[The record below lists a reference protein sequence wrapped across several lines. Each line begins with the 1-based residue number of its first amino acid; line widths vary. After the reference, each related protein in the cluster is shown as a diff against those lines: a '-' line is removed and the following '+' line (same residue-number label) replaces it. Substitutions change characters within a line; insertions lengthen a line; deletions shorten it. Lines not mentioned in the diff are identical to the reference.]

1 MWKPSPRHSL
11 RWAVVVAS
19 LFLLAILA
27 TGCYPS
33 NPMSTFGTSG
43 PIAEMQL
50 NLFYIIFWTAVVVF
64 VLISRCWVSAIV
76 GQLLSKESWWRG
88 PLFEGIS
95 NLLVVPP
102 PPVES
107 FSLHLL
113 PLG

>member
-1 MWKPSPRHSL
+1 MNLPAYSWQKAQLQTIL
-11 RWAVVVAS
+11 RAAH
-19 LFLLAILA
+19 
-27 TGCYPS
+27 TY
-33 NPMSTFGTSG
+33 
-43 PIAEMQL
+43 
-50 NLFYIIFWTAVVVF
+50 
-64 VLISRCWVSAIV
+64 RCWVSAIV